1 MCAHTHKCT
10 PVIEIGSVDCALLL
24 ADRLSATFFQHLLL
38 DLPDSGEGLVKVWR
52 ITLYTYSSSRMDRMQ
67 SGLSRARAKL

>member
-38 DLPDSGEGLVKVWR
+38 DSPDSGEGLEKIWR
-52 ITLYTYSSSRMDRMQ
+52 R
-67 SGLSRARAKL
+67 SGELLSTRTAVLEWIECSRA